1 MGPSGSDG
9 SLGGTLQNTRNGAVA
24 VVLVVVVVVV
34 VAVVAAVVAAVVVV
48 VVVVAI
54 PTSVLFGLGF
64 QVRGFEEAFIMF
76 HEGFR
81 LQRSWEDVCSLSKP
95 SRMWVVSTLGSLS
108 GYP

>member
-24 VVLVVVVVVV
+24 VVLVVVVVAVVV
-34 VAVVAAVVAAVVVV
+34 VAVVAAV

-95 SRMWVVSTLGSLS
+95 SRMWVVSKLGSLS

>member
-34 VAVVAAVVAAVVVV
+34 AVVAAVVAAV